1 VYHFKLKLSFT
12 KNKLAMGIFDFIK
25 NEFIEVIEWV
35 DDTQDTVIWKFPDK
49 GNKIMNGAQLT
60 VRESQVAVLMNEGE
74 FGDVYLPGRHQL
86 TTQNMPI
93 TTTLKS
99 WKYLFNSPFKVD
111 VYYVSTKQFTAL
123 GWGTT
128 NPIIMRDPTFQQVR
142 IKSFGTYTIRI
153 KDPKKFITEFAGTAP
168 WVRIGDV
175 EAQLRNTIISKM
187 SEGFAEAGISVLDLA
202 ANFTE
207 IGSRLKPVFQQE
219 FDSWG
224 IDLDKFYIENVS
236 LPPEVEKMLDKTTQL
251 SMMNGKLDQF
261 NKMQA
266 GIAIEKV
273 SENPGAGETAGL
285 GMGVLL
291 NNMMQQSAQPAQPQT
306 QQAQPAESKQA
317 LLDTLK
323 QLGELKTSGILT
335 EEEFNQKKTE
345 ILSKL

>member
-1 VYHFKLKLSFT
+1 
-12 KNKLAMGIFDFIK
+12 MGLFDFIT

-35 DDTQDTVIWKFPDK
+35 DDTQDTIIWKFPDK

-60 VRESQVAVLMNEGE
+60 VRESQVGVFMNEGE

-86 TTQNMPI
+86 TTQNMPV

-111 VYYVSTKQFTAL
+111 VYYVSTKQFTNL

-142 IKSFGTYTIRI
+142 IKSFGTYTVRV
-153 KDPKKFITEFAGTAP
+153 KDPKRFITEFAGTNP
-168 WVRIGDV
+168 WVRISDV

-207 IGSRLKPVFQQE
+207 LGSKLKPIFQQE
-219 FDSWG
+219 FDTWG
-224 IDLDKFYIENVS
+224 IELDKFYIENVS

-251 SMMNGKLDQF
+251 NMMNDKLGQF
-261 NKMQA
+261 NQMQA
-266 GIAIEKV
+266 GIAMEKM
-273 SENPGAGETAGL
+273 SENPGTGETAGL

-291 NNMMQQSAQPAQPQT
+291 NNMMQQSAQP
-306 QQAQPAESKQA
+306 QQSQAAPAVESKQA

-323 QLGELKTSGILT
+323 QLGELKTAGILT

-345 ILSKL
+345 ILKKL

>member
-1 VYHFKLKLSFT
+1 
-12 KNKLAMGIFDFIK
+12 MGLFNFIT

-35 DDTQDTVIWKFPDK
+35 DDSQDTLIWKFPDK

-86 TTQNMPI
+86 TTQNMPV

-111 VYYVSTKQFTAL
+111 VYYVSTKQFTNL

-142 IKSFGTYTIRI
+142 IKSFGTYTVRV
-153 KDPKKFITEFAGTAP
+153 KDPKKFITEFAGTSP
-168 WVRIGDV
+168 WVRISDV
-175 EAQLRNTIISKM
+175 EAQLRNTIVSKM

-207 IGSRLKPVFQQE
+207 IGSKLKPVFQQE
-219 FDSWG
+219 FDTWG
-224 IDLDKFYIENVS
+224 IELDKFYIENVS

-251 SMMNGKLDQF
+251 NMMGDKLGQF
-261 NKMQA
+261 NQMQA
-266 GIAIEKV
+266 GIAMEKM
-273 SENPGAGETAGL
+273 SENPGTGETAGI

-291 NNMMQQSAQPAQPQT
+291 NNMMQQSAQPQQPT
-306 QQAQPAESKQA
+306 QQAAATESKQS

-323 QLGELKTSGILT
+323 QLGELKTAGILT
-335 EEEFNQKKTE
+335 EEEFNQKKAE
-345 ILSKL
+345 ILKKL